1 MSYKHLTRDERIS
14 IGTLLN
20 AGLDQKDIAR
30 QLGRHS
36 STISRELSRGACKNV
51 SGYYVIAAEKRKDAK
66 RVRANYRFRKIDNN
80 QQLVR
85 YVTEKLKL
93 FWSPE
98 QISGRLRLEF
108 GFSVLCHET
117 IYQYIYKQ
125 HPELKKY
132 LRCRKGRYRRRAGT
146 EARLKRLEESKKTRI
161 DQRPMVVEQRSR
173 LGDWEGDT
181 ILGKE
186 KIVKILTHVERR
198 SGLILADKLDTAT
211 AEVVKQ
217 KTIQRFKSISAEK
230 KHTITYD
237 NGSEF
242 AEYELTGRH
251 TGLAIYFAYPY
262 HSWERGTNENT
273 NGLLRQF
280 FPKGTKFVNIKQ
292 EQIEAAT
299 ELINHR
305 PRKRHGYLT
314 PTEIFSADDC
324 TLD

>member
-1 MSYKHLTRDERIS
+1 MSYKHLTRDDRIR
-14 IGTLLN
+14 IAALLN
-20 AGLDQKDIAR
+20 AGFGQKDIAK
-30 QLGRHS
+30 QLNRHS
-36 STISRELSRGACKNV
+36 STISRELSRGSFKNIV
-51 SGYYVIAAEKRKDAK
+51 GYYVIAAEKRKTAK
-66 RVRANYRFRKIDNN
+66 RLLANYRFRKIANN
-80 QQLVR
+80 AQLIR
-85 YVTEKLKL
+85 YVEEKLKL
-93 FWSPE
+93 YWSPQ
-98 QISGRLRLEF
+98 QIAGRLKLEF
-108 GFSVLCHET
+108 GFTVICHET

-125 HPELKKY
+125 HPELKKH

-161 DQRPMVVEQRSR
+161 DRRPLIVEQRAR

-186 KIVKILTHVERR
+186 KVIKILTHVERK
-198 SGLILADKLDTAT
+198 SGLLLADKLTKAS
-211 AEVVKQ
+211 AENVKV
-217 KTIQRFKSISAEK
+217 KTIERFKNIPEDK

-251 TGLAIYFAYPY
+251 TGLEIYFAYPY
-262 HSWERGTNENT
+262 HSWERGSNENC

-280 FPKGTKFVNIKQ
+280 FPKGSKFANIKQ

-305 PRKRHGYLT
+305 PRKRHNYLT
-314 PTEIFSADDC
+314 PMEIFFAADC
-324 TLD
+324 GLD

>member
-1 MSYKHLTRDERIS
+1 MSYKHFSRDDRVPLAA
-14 IGTLLN
+14 LLN
-20 AGLDQKDIAR
+20 AGLDQKTIAK
-30 QLGRHS
+30 QLNRHS
-36 STISRELSRGACKNV
+36 STISRELSRGAVKSV
-51 SGYYVIAAEKRKDAK
+51 SGYYVIAAEKRKTAK
-66 RVRANYRFRKIDNN
+66 RLKANYRFRKIENN
-80 QQLVR
+80 EQLIR

-93 FWSPE
+93 YWSPE
-98 QISGRLRLEF
+98 QIAGRLKLEF
-108 GFSVLCHET
+108 GFTVLCHET

-125 HPELKKY
+125 CPELKKY

-161 DQRPMVVEQRSR
+161 DKRPVIVEQRMR

-186 KIVKILTHVERR
+186 KVIKILTHVERR
-198 SGLILADKLDTAT
+198 SGLLLADKLPKAS
-211 AEVVKQ
+211 AENVKA
-217 KTIQRFKSISAEK
+217 KAIERFKSISTEK

-251 TGLAIYFAYPY
+251 TGLSIYFAYPY
-262 HSWERGTNENT
+262 HSWERGCNENA

-280 FPKGTKFVNIKQ
+280 FPKGSKFANIKQ
-292 EQIEAAT
+292 QQIEAAT

-314 PTEIFSADDC
+314 PTEIFTAADC